1 MLGRRIL
8 TAAVLLALVLLALFS
23 LESRT
28 FGVILLVV
36 VSLAAHEWAKLIG
49 WARERA
55 FVLVAALLV
64 SCAALLFGPFGFLR
78 GFPDAVVLAMC
89 GAATLFWVFV
99 APPWVV
105 RRWTPRSPI
114 VLALVGWIVLTGAWV
129 ALVELKSR
137 SPGLVLAAMA
147 IVWIADTA
155 AYFGGRSF
163 GKHKLAPEVSPGK
176 TWEGVYCGIAAVGVY
191 ALALAPF
198 AASAGYERDVDA
210 TTLALWVAFAAALA
224 AISVVG
230 DLFESLL
237 KRHAGV
243 KDSGHVLP
251 GHGGVLDRTDALLA
265 AMPPAALA
273 ALVFLRHG

>member
-1 MLGRRIL
+1 MLARRIL
-8 TAAVLLALVLLALFS
+8 TAAVLIALVLAALFL
-23 LESRT
+23 LEPRT
-28 FGVILLVV
+28 FGVVLLLVV
-36 VSLAAHEWAKLIG
+36 LLAAQEWAKLIG
-49 WARERA
+49 WKGQGALI
-55 FVLVAALLV
+55 FVGVLLV
-64 SCAALLFGPFGFLR
+64 SGVALLFGPFGFSR
-78 GFPDAVVLAMC
+78 GFPDAVVLAVC
-89 GAATLFWVFV
+89 GAATLFWVLV
-99 APPWVV
+99 APPWLVK
-105 RRWTPRSPI
+105 RWTPRGSI
-114 VLALVGWIVLTGAWV
+114 VLALVGWIVLIGAWL

-137 SPGLVLAAMA
+137 SPELVLAAMA

-176 TWEGVYCGIAAVGVY
+176 TWEGVYCGIAAVGIY

-198 AASAGYERDVDA
+198 AASAGYEWDVGAA
-210 TTLALWVAFAAALA
+210 TIALWVAFAAALA
-224 AISVVG
+224 AVSVVG

-273 ALVFLRHG
+273 VVFFLRHG

>member
-1 MLGRRIL
+1 MLARRIL
-8 TAAVLLALVLLALFS
+8 TAAVLIALVLAALFV
-23 LESRT
+23 LTPRA
-28 FGVILLVV
+28 FGVALLLVV
-36 VSLAAHEWAKLIG
+36 LIAAHEWANLASLRGALRVLFIG
-49 WARERA
+49 T
-55 FVLVAALLV
+55 LAAVGLL
-64 SCAALLFGPFGFLR
+64 LLFGPLGFAN
-78 GFPDAVVLAMC
+78 GFPDAMVLSIC

-105 RRWTPRSPI
+105 QRWAPRSSI
-114 VLALVGWIVLTGAWV
+114 VLALVGWVVLTGAWL
-129 ALVELKSR
+129 ALVELKAR

-155 AYFGGRSF
+155 AYFGGRAF
-163 GKHKLAPEVSPGK
+163 GTHKLAPEVSPGK
-176 TWEGVYCGIAAVGVY
+176 TWEGVYFGVGAVGLY

-198 AASAGYERDVDA
+198 AASAGYAAAIDA
-210 TTLALWVAFAAALA
+210 KGIVLWAAFAAVLA

-243 KDSGHVLP
+243 KDSGHLLP

-265 AMPPAALA
+265 AMPPAAVA
-273 ALVFLRHG
+273 ALLFLRHG

>member
-8 TAAVLLALVLLALFS
+8 TAAVLIALVLAALFL
-23 LESRT
+23 LESRA
-28 FGVILLVV
+28 FGVVLLIVV
-36 VSLAAHEWAKLIG
+36 LMAALEWAKLIG
-49 WARERA
+49 WKGQGA
-55 FVLVAALLV
+55 LVFAGALLLSGV
-64 SCAALLFGPFGFLR
+64 VLLFGPIGFAR
-78 GFPDAVVLAMC
+78 GFPDAVVLAVC

-105 RRWTPRSPI
+105 RRWTPRASI
-114 VLALVGWIVLTGAWV
+114 VLALVGWIVLMGAWV
-129 ALVELKSR
+129 ALVELKAR

-176 TWEGVYCGIAAVGVY
+176 TWEGVYCGIAGVGIY
-191 ALALAPF
+191 ALVLVPF
-198 AASAGYERDVDA
+198 AASAGYESDVRSA
-210 TTLALWVAFAAALA
+210 TIALWVAFAAALA